1 MSEEIL
7 KALMQL
13 FALITKQDGGISQQ
27 EIDYVNRF
35 LVQQIGV
42 DSAREYL
49 QLYKDTAE
57 EKVPK
62 NKLTSVLD
70 SVRVLK
76 LCRQISKTINQRQ
89 KVVVLVRI
97 LELVS
102 TEYKLTEQRL
112 GIVKTVADIFRLQKE
127 EYEAIFSFVTS
138 NNGADLTHANHLV
151 ANPSFSCG

>member
-42 DSAREYL
+42 DSSREYL

-57 EKVPK
+57 DSDSAKKPGTFRFGESVSLAPINLGFWDQFFTSTPPIKTVPFIIK
-62 NKLTSVLD
+62 SLSGAP
-70 SVRVLK
+70 S
-76 LCRQISKTINQRQ
+76 S
-89 KVVVLVRI
+89 
-97 LELVS
+97 
-102 TEYKLTEQRL
+102 RL
-112 GIVKTVADIFRLQKE
+112 GFVLSSNPPKIVEPA
-127 EYEAIFSFVTS
+127 Y
-138 NNGADLTHANHLV
+138 
-151 ANPSFSCG
+151 

>member
-57 EKVPK
+57 DSEKVPK
-62 NKLTSVLD
+62 KKLTSVLD

-89 KVVVLVRI
+89 K
-97 LELVS
+97 
-102 TEYKLTEQRL
+102 
-112 GIVKTVADIFRLQKE
+112 
-127 EYEAIFSFVTS
+127 
-138 NNGADLTHANHLV
+138 HL
-151 ANPSFSCG
+151 